1 MSQIIEVKR
10 GVPFQVF
17 SGLDIVEESYANG
30 TDLLQTFPLHVSVL
44 GTGNL
49 CILRDTE
56 ILTEAANSL
65 SRCRLI
71 TPLGSIRG
79 EWVLNGEGFEFVK
92 TSAPLLV
99 TATLDNLSYRQAARV
114 RFDLTIGS
122 QRYTSKPNL
131 EDEYEKYRA
140 RFFDWV
146 DPKTG
151 ENFELFFPQDPAI
164 FNRIKFAFRS
174 ARVAS

>member
-17 SGLDIVEESYANG
+17 PRLDTVEESYVNG
-30 TDLLQTFPLHVSVL
+30 DLLQTFPLHVSVL

-65 SRCRLI
+65 NSRCRLI

-79 EWVLNGEGFEFVK
+79 EWILTDEGFEFVK

-114 RFDLTIGS
+114 RFDLIIGS
-122 QRYTSKPNL
+122 QRYTSKPDL

-140 RFFDWV
+140 QFFNWV

-151 ENFELFFPQDPAI
+151 ENSELFFPQDPVI
-164 FNRIKFAFRS
+164 FSRIKFAFRS
-174 ARVAS
+174 VRVAS